1 MVCMSGQN
9 QHGQC
14 KVPVLG
20 VGVSHVRAVTVAYPI
35 GIYFHE
41 DTAVCFSVCTGERI
55 AMLDMADVDPTDIVD
70 DLRLALRKRLVM
82 ALATTLRRALTVRPS
97 M

>member
-1 MVCMSGQN
+1 MDDECG
-9 QHGQC
+9 C
-14 KVPVLG
+14 ERLPLPPPLP
-20 VGVSHVRAVTVAYPI
+20 A
-35 GIYFHE
+35 E
-41 DTAVCFSVCTGERI
+41 D
-55 AMLDMADVDPTDIVD
+55 MDMADVDPTDIVD

>member
-1 MVCMSGQN
+1 MDDECGRERL
-9 QHGQC
+9 
-14 KVPVLG
+14 PLPPTLP
-20 VGVSHVRAVTVAYPI
+20 A
-35 GIYFHE
+35 E
-41 DTAVCFSVCTGERI
+41 D
-55 AMLDMADVDPTDIVD
+55 MDMDMADVDPTDIVD

>member
-1 MVCMSGQN
+1 MDDECG
-9 QHGQC
+9 C
-14 KVPVLG
+14 ERLPLPPPLP
-20 VGVSHVRAVTVAYPI
+20 A
-35 GIYFHE
+35 E
-41 DTAVCFSVCTGERI
+41 D
-55 AMLDMADVDPTDIVD
+55 MDMDMADVDPTDIVD

>member
-1 MVCMSGQN
+1 MDDECGCERLSL
-9 QHGQC
+9 
-14 KVPVLG
+14 PPPLP
-20 VGVSHVRAVTVAYPI
+20 A
-35 GIYFHE
+35 E
-41 DTAVCFSVCTGERI
+41 D
-55 AMLDMADVDPTDIVD
+55 MDMDMADVDPTDIVD

>member
-1 MVCMSGQN
+1 MDDECGRERL
-9 QHGQC
+9 
-14 KVPVLG
+14 PLPPTLP
-20 VGVSHVRAVTVAYPI
+20 A
-35 GIYFHE
+35 E
-41 DTAVCFSVCTGERI
+41 D
-55 AMLDMADVDPTDIVD
+55 MDMADVDPTDIVD